1 METVTVNKLM
11 QYITYVLNVLK
22 STLEMS
28 DRTAMIS
35 KSCILLWDYY
45 VFTIKY
51 VCVHI
56 YVALVLAVA
65 SNIL

>member
-56 YVALVLAVA
+56 YVALVL
-65 SNIL
+65 SSSK